1 MHDSMNLQKLAK
13 GVHGAGCVSS
23 DCHFF
28 LSSILAL
35 LNKASM
41 KEARFKMFSIATTLV
56 EVETKWKCMENP
68 VIINPMGSHA
78 SSMILI
84 SNACPVVHSQ
94 T

>member
-1 MHDSMNLQKLAK
+1 
-13 GVHGAGCVSS
+13 
-23 DCHFF
+23 
-28 LSSILAL
+28 
-35 LNKASM
+35 M

-84 SNACPVVHSQ
+84 SNACPEVHSQ